1 MATEWESSAKT
12 RDEAILKW
20 VGGLDAHELKYFML
34 RMFEYRK
41 DGLGLG
47 DAFIKAAEQLMLE
60 EREALNRLKIQNGGS
75 PGYVMDK
82 DGPSPSQENAIRDME
97 GR

>member
-1 MATEWESSAKT
+1 LDT
-12 RDEAILKW
+12 R
-20 VGGLDAHELKYFML
+20 ELKCFVS
-34 RMFEYRK
+34 RVFEYRK

-47 DAFIKAAEQLMLE
+47 DAFIKVAEQLMLE
-60 EREALNRLKIQNGGS
+60 EREALNRLKTQNGGS

-82 DGPSPSQENAIRDME
+82 DGPSPSQENAIRNME